1 MARTVKAIVEHGREF
16 DIPMTVPT
24 AMHQEYRENYLAATC
39 STGRLF
45 LFAGDQKI
53 EHLNKDF
60 YGKNISEEAGTPEHL
75 FEIASK
81 SRIGIFATQLGM
93 IARYAH
99 NYRSVFYLVKMNSKT
114 DLVPVEQQD
123 PCSLMLN
130 SVEQVIEF
138 KKRTGLP
145 ILGVGYTLYLGSSY
159 EARMLQEA
167 ARLVYEAHAHGLIV
181 VLWCYPRGKAIINE
195 RDASVIAGA
204 AGVATCLGADFVK
217 INVPDASDSFKQ
229 AELLIQATRAA
240 GNTKVVC
247 SGGGL
252 IREEDFLASLYH
264 QIHSG
269 GVSGAAIGRNIHQK
283 KLAQAINFSNA
294 VAAIVFDD
302 AYVED
307 AKKLLSK

>member
-1 MARTVKAIVEHGREF
+1 MARTVKEIVEHGRQF
-16 DIPMTVPT
+16 NIPMTVPG

-60 YGKNISEEAGTPEHL
+60 YGKNISNEAGLPEHL

-93 IARYAH
+93 IARYGH
-99 NYRSVFYLVKMNSKT
+99 DYRSVFYLVKMNSKT
-114 DLVPVEQQD
+114 DFIPVTQQD

-130 SVEQVIEF
+130 SVEQVIDF
-138 KKRTGLP
+138 KKRTGIP

-159 EARMLQEA
+159 ESQMLQEA
-167 ARLVYEAHAHGLIV
+167 SRLVYEAHAHGLIV
-181 VLWCYPRGKAIINE
+181 VLWCYPRGKAVPNE
-195 RDASVIAGA
+195 RDANVIAGA

-217 INVPDASDSFKQ
+217 INVPEAADSFKQ
-229 AELLIQATRAA
+229 AELLVQATRAA

-252 IREEDFLASLYH
+252 IGEEDFLASLYH

-283 KLAQAINFSNA
+283 TLVQAINFSNA
-294 VAAIVFDD
+294 VAAIIFDD
-302 AYVED
+302 AYVDD
-307 AKKLLSK
+307 AKKLLGR